1 MNTLTRPRNLLDDF
15 FQDFPFGYQIAPL
28 HGDPLPRPG
37 QLKVDI
43 KENNGKLVIQA
54 EIPGVKKDDID
65 VSIDNNVLTIGAE
78 ISQYDEDRDNDKVL
92 HSERYYGAVKRSI
105 SLPSEVATDQAEARY
120 EDGMLTLTLP
130 KASPDK
136 AQKIAVG

>member
-1 MNTLTRPRNLLDDF
+1 MSKLVRTGNLFDDF
-15 FQDFPFGYQIAPL
+15 FRDFPLGYQIAPL

-43 KENNGKLVIQA
+43 KESNGNLVIQA
-54 EIPGVKKDDID
+54 EIPGVKKEDID
-65 VSIDNNVLTIGAE
+65 VRVDNNVLTIGAE
-78 ISQYDEDRDNDKVL
+78 ISQYDEDRENDKML

-105 SLPSEVATDQAEARY
+105 SLPSEVASDKATARY

-130 KASPDK
+130 KASPETTK
-136 AQKIAVG
+136 KIDVG